1 MEVVN
6 VALGGGVHVVLLG
19 ADRGGGGWQ
28 REVEVGG
35 CAAALAT
42 CLKGAD

>member
-19 ADRGGGGWQ
+19 GTGEGGGWQ

-42 CLKGAD
+42 CLKGAE